1 MASFCN
7 FSIRTVCQSILFTLK
22 VKPSSHDAMVANAH
36 ADPKRVAVKLMRR
49 SWELSD
55 EQRGLPVRGTQTGG
69 LTRRQ
74 FIRFQLMRLK
84 LGEGLTQITYGTR
97 PRRIAS
103 VEELLA
109 LKPELRGELGLTD

>member
-7 FSIRTVCQSILFTLK
+7 FSSRTVCQSILFTLK

-36 ADPKRVAVKLMRR
+36 ADPKRVAVKLMRW

-69 LTRRQ
+69 LTSQPAVHPLAVDALEVGPRLDADHLRQ
-74 FIRFQLMRLK
+74 YAQADRVR
-84 LGEGLTQITYGTR
+84 
-97 PRRIAS
+97 
-103 VEELLA
+103 
-109 LKPELRGELGLTD
+109 

>member
-7 FSIRTVCQSILFTLK
+7 FSSRTVCQSILFTLK

-36 ADPKRVAVKLMRR
+36 ADARRVAVALMRW

-55 EQRGLPVRGTQTGG
+55 EQRGG

-74 FIRFQLMRLK
+74 FIRLQLMRLK

-103 VEELLA
+103 VEERLA
-109 LKPELRGELGLTD
+109 LKPEWRGELGLTD